1 MTTNDIEP
9 TPNREQRVLVHF
21 AEVRRRKTKGQWQ
34 SLPMVAEWHLMA
46 KADLSLNSRRLR
58 LPFYVIQGTARLPL
72 NVIKKRAR

>member
-1 MTTNDIEP
+1 MTTNDIE
-9 TPNREQRVLVHF
+9 
-21 AEVRRRKTKGQWQ
+21 WQ
-34 SLPMVAEWHLMA
+34 SLPMVAEWHLKA